1 MKTTSFL
8 FFCAILAATAPLEAT
23 VRLPHLLS
31 DGMVLQRG
39 DTVRLWGDADPHEQV
54 TVHFRKK
61 SYTTQAADDGTWQLS
76 LPPQKAGGPYDLQ
89 VGNVT
94 LHDIYV
100 GDVWLTSG
108 QSNMDLQIS
117 RVHDLYGNETDRYS
131 NPKIHLIQIETRS
144 LPEAP
149 QRDLGGTEHWE
160 ALSPDVSG
168 HWSAVSY
175 FFAQELFEATGVP
188 QGIINASQG
197 GSAIEGWMSRAAINS
212 VSPRAS
218 QELEF
223 CLTEGYMERCKALNA
238 AISQKYEEL
247 KNSQDPGVS
256 GRWMSE
262 SLDDSD
268 WEEVDPFDLNL
279 GTTYGRPWRGTLWF
293 RKEFTIPDSLAGAE
307 ALLRLGCL
315 VDADVAY
322 INGEQVG
329 VTYYQYP
336 PRKYK
341 VRAGLLHAGRNT
353 LCIRLTT
360 AGGATKFV
368 REKPYRL
375 EIGNTQLPLAD
386 SYRMKRGVMM
396 PAQPGVGSFDN
407 LATGYYNGMIAPLLS
422 YRIAGI
428 VWYQGETNTGRPN
441 EYEPLLQTLA
451 SDWRSAF
458 GAVPLLVVQLAN
470 FMERHT
476 APVESNWAA
485 LRDAQRRAAN
495 SIPNA
500 ALATAVDLG
509 EWNDIHPLN
518 KKDLAH
524 RLALQ
529 ARRLY
534 LGEKKLVAEGPA
546 YEHCEARD
554 RKIYLTFRNGTDDFQ
569 TATRDG
575 DLAGFTIAGADK
587 RFRPARARIE
597 GKQVVVWS
605 DKVAQPL
612 TVRYGWDDNPLLS
625 LYGANGLPAATFE
638 AHAQ

>member
-1 MKTTSFL
+1 
-8 FFCAILAATAPLEAT
+8 
-23 VRLPHLLS
+23 
-31 DGMVLQRG
+31 
-39 DTVRLWGDADPHEQV
+39 
-54 TVHFRKK
+54 
-61 SYTTQAADDGTWQLS
+61 
-76 LPPQKAGGPYDLQ
+76 
-89 VGNVT
+89 
-94 LHDIYV
+94 
-100 GDVWLTSG
+100 
-108 QSNMDLQIS
+108 
-117 RVHDLYGNETDRYS
+117 
-131 NPKIHLIQIETRS
+131 
-144 LPEAP
+144 
-149 QRDLGGTEHWE
+149 
-160 ALSPDVSG
+160 
-168 HWSAVSY
+168 
-175 FFAQELFEATGVP
+175 
-188 QGIINASQG
+188 
-197 GSAIEGWMSRAAINS
+197 
-212 VSPRAS
+212 
-218 QELEF
+218 
-223 CLTEGYMERCKALNA
+223 
-238 AISQKYEEL
+238 
-247 KNSQDPGVS
+247 
-256 GRWMSE
+256 
-262 SLDDSD
+262 
-268 WEEVDPFDLNL
+268 
-279 GTTYGRPWRGTLWF
+279 
-293 RKEFTIPDSLAGAE
+293 
-307 ALLRLGCL
+307 
-315 VDADVAY
+315 
-322 INGEQVG
+322 
-329 VTYYQYP
+329 
-336 PRKYK
+336 
-341 VRAGLLHAGRNT
+341 
-353 LCIRLTT
+353 
-360 AGGATKFV
+360 
-368 REKPYRL
+368 
-375 EIGNTQLPLAD
+375 
-386 SYRMKRGVMM
+386 
-396 PAQPGVGSFDN
+396 
-407 LATGYYNGMIAPLLS
+407 
-422 YRIAGI
+422 
-428 VWYQGETNTGRPN
+428 
-441 EYEPLLQTLA
+441 LQTLA

-554 RKIYLTFRNGTDDFQ
+554 GKIYLTFRNGTDDFQ